1 MIIPYVLSRETYQ
14 FPFSR
19 YPAVR
24 IVLLLISGVLLGEA
38 FSGGYFLPLVL
49 FLSGCVALWG
59 IKKVNVLS
67 LNVTLTRFSTLLY
80 LFLIVVFG
88 WFRIAITENDQHS
101 ITEKWLNLL
110 DWESIEVTVVV
121 HSSSINS
128 QGKKRSDA
136 QVIFTQ
142 IDSLQSNEKYNVR
155 LLFDG
160 NPEFKNGDTL
170 LVSGT
175 ILPIAQKRN
184 PYEFDY
190 KSYLSQRNIHVQLKV
205 EELIGISLI
214 NEKLKWAWWQNKA
227 SLKIEEFYQSHTAP
241 LAKALL
247 LGFKQDLERE
257 TRQAFARAG
266 LSHIMAVSGLHV
278 GFIVAPLWF
287 LIPTIR
293 QWKYGK
299 VFGVLMLGTI
309 LFLYAGITGFT
320 VSVLRASVTAVFLT
334 IGKLYNKSSKS
345 INLTAAAAVCILI
358 FDPTELFSIGFQL
371 SFSAVF
377 IILLV
382 LPTLQHW
389 LPLWLRVKWYTKPLM
404 VVIVSIVVQFGLYPL
419 QVFYFGEISLISPV
433 ANALFVP
440 FLGLLVP
447 LAILGLLF
455 SLLVPGLGFW
465 LSQPFDAFLSL
476 MNSFVLFVAELQW
489 AWYETE
495 LTSILMFPFWL
506 FLIWTIAA
514 WRVPELKWKL
524 CVATLFLG
532 CAVQLSAFLSS
543 STQGVLT
550 ITYFDVGQGDAAL
563 IQTPNHKTILVDAGV
578 WSPGFNSG
586 KSVIIPHLKEL
597 GISKLDAIVLSHP
610 HADHIGGILD
620 IMDAVAIDT
629 IYNSG
634 FEYESNLYRSYIQKA
649 EELSIPIKSVKAG
662 DRLFVD
668 PAILAL
674 VLAPEGGKFN
684 SDPNQ
689 HSVVLEVIYGET
701 EFLFTGDAGE
711 DQEERL
717 LENYA
722 DLVDTDVLKV
732 GHHGSKTSSGFE
744 LMEVTTP
751 ELAVV
756 SLARQNKFRHPHA
769 EAVKRV
775 SQFSDSLMF
784 TSRDRAI
791 ILKSDGE
798 NIWQEEWE

>member
-1 MIIPYVLSRETYQ
+1 MFGKGTYQ

-24 IVLLLISGVLLGEA
+24 IAVLLISGVLLGEA
-38 FSGGYFLPLVL
+38 FSGGFFLPLVL

-80 LFLIVVFG
+80 LLLIVFFG
-88 WFRIAITENDQHS
+88 WFRIAIIENES
-101 ITEKWLNLL
+101 ISVTEKWLNLYE
-110 DWESIEVTVVV
+110 WESFKAIAVV
-121 HSSSINS
+121 HSSSVNA
-128 QGKKRSDA
+128 QGNKRSDA
-136 QVIFTQ
+136 KVIFTQ
-142 IDSLQSNEKYNVR
+142 KDSLHSNEKYNIR

-160 NPEFKNGDTL
+160 VPDFKNGDTL
-170 LVSGT
+170 SVFGT
-175 ILPIAQKRN
+175 ILPIGEKRN

-205 EELIGISLI
+205 DDITGISAL
-214 NEKLKWAWWQNKA
+214 NEKLNWAWWQNKA
-227 SLKIEEFYQSHTAP
+227 SLKIEEFYKAHTAP

-247 LGFKQDLERE
+247 LGFKQDLEQE

-299 VFGVLMLGTI
+299 VLGILLLGTI

-320 VSVLRASVTAVFLT
+320 VSVLRASVTALFLT

-358 FDPTELFSIGFQL
+358 YDPTELFSIGFQL

-389 LPLWLRVKWYTKPLM
+389 LPLWLRVQWYAKPLM

-419 QVFYFGEISLISPV
+419 QVFYFGEISVISPV

-440 FLGLLVP
+440 FLGVLVP
-447 LAILGLLF
+447 LAILGLLI
-455 SLLVPGLGFW
+455 SVAVPSLGFW
-465 LSQPFDAFLSL
+465 LSQPFDAFLSA
-476 MNSFVLFVAELQW
+476 MNSFVLSVANIQW
-489 AWYETE
+489 AWFETE
-495 LTSILMFPFWL
+495 LLSVLMFPFWL
-506 FLIWTIAA
+506 FLIWTIAS
-514 WRVPELKWKL
+514 WRVPDLKWKIFA
-524 CVATLFLG
+524 ATLFLG
-532 CAVQLSAFLSS
+532 CAVQLSAFISS
-543 STQGVLT
+543 STRGELT
-550 ITYFDVGQGDAAL
+550 VTYFDVGQGDAAL
-563 IQTPNHKTILVDAGV
+563 IQTPNQKTILVDAGV
-578 WSPGFNSG
+578 WSPGYNSG
-586 KSVIIPHLKEL
+586 KSVIIPHLKAQ
-597 GISKLDAIVLSHP
+597 GISKLDAVVLSHP

-634 FEYESNLYRSYIQKA
+634 FEYESNLYQSYIRKA
-649 EELSIPIKSVKAG
+649 EELEIPIKSVRAG
-662 DRLFVD
+662 ERLFID

-674 VLAPEGGKFN
+674 ILAPEGGKFN

-722 DLVDTDVLKV
+722 ALVDTDVLKV
-732 GHHGSKTSSGFE
+732 GHHGSKTSSGIEF
-744 LMEVTTP
+744 MEITTP
-751 ELAVV
+751 EMAVV
-756 SLARQNKFRHPHA
+756 SLAQQNKFRHPHT
-769 EAVKRV
+769 EAMQRV
-775 SQFSDSLMF
+775 TEFSESLLF
-784 TSRDRAI
+784 TSLDKAI

-798 NIWQEEWE
+798 NIWREEWK